1 MFFRRRKKAE
11 EEIPGAPWLEPQ
23 GETGDE
29 SRKSYTDTMTD
40 RLSRLN
46 GYTYEFKAEEAAEVE
61 ARLRR
66 MFYGAKV
73 EGATPDSVISA
84 NKRQHPYDER

>member
-1 MFFRRRKKAE
+1 MIFRRRKKAE
-11 EEIPGAPWLEPQ
+11 EEIPTGEWLESPA
-23 GETGDE
+23 GSGDD
-29 SRKSYTDTMTD
+29 SRKSYSDAMTD
-40 RLSRLN
+40 RLHRLN

-73 EGATPDSVISA
+73 EGATPDDIVSA
-84 NKRQHPYDER
+84 KKRQNRYEQR